1 MPGSHRSPFRRREQ
15 GPAKN
20 SDGVRPNRVDAV
32 LSRTAPHNIDAEE
45 GLLACCILDHD
56 VIDRC
61 LAAQLPPEGFY
72 QPAHQL
78 VYEALCAVFDRH
90 TAVDEIMLAEE
101 LKKRG
106 YLEEIGGLPFINR
119 LTDRVETTAHASHF
133 LEIVREKHLL
143 RRLIRTA
150 SSTIEKC
157 HEYQGGL
164 DEFLEE
170 VEQEIFQIS
179 EQRSSD
185 TSRPI
190 KESIDEA
197 VVLVQKLLERK
208 GELTGVS
215 SGFVDLDKMTYG
227 LHPSDLIIIAAR
239 PSMGKTSLALNI
251 AEAVCLPKKGDPVPT
266 LIFSLEMSSGQL
278 AMRMLCARARVS
290 MIRLRDGISS
300 AEEGQRLGAAAKE
313 LSKAPLWIDDS
324 GSLNLL
330 EVRAK
335 ARRLH
340 AKHNLGM
347 IIIDYLQLLSGT
359 NSTVAREQQISEL
372 SRGLKAMA
380 RELSLPVIVL
390 SQLNRESEKERRQPR
405 LSDLRESGAIEQ
417 DADIVL
423 MLARPKDATDEFSV
437 ATDRADLIIA
447 KQRNGPVGTVPLTF
461 IREITRFE
469 NFTGER
475 DI

>member
-1 MPGSHRSPFRRREQ
+1 M
-15 GPAKN
+15 
-20 SDGVRPNRVDAV
+20 AV
-32 LSRTAPHNIDAEE
+32 
-45 GLLACCILDHD
+45 
-56 VIDRC
+56 
-61 LAAQLPPEGFY
+61 Y
-72 QPAHQL
+72 
-78 VYEALCAVFDRH
+78 
-90 TAVDEIMLAEE
+90 EIMLAEE
-101 LKKRG
+101 LKNRG
-106 YLEEIGGLPFINR
+106 HLDEIGGLAFINK
-119 LTDRVETTAHASHF
+119 LTDRVQTTAHANHF
-133 LEIVREKHLL
+133 LDIVREKFLL
-143 RRLIRTA
+143 RRLIRA
-150 SSTIEKC
+150 SAATIEKC

-164 DEFLEE
+164 DQFLEE

-179 EQRSSD
+179 EQRS
-185 TSRPI
+185 TETAQPI

-197 VVLVQKLLERK
+197 VFLVQRLRERK
-208 GELTGVS
+208 GALSGLSTGLI
-215 SGFVDLDKMTYG
+215 DLDKMTYG
-227 LHPSDLIIIAAR
+227 LHPAEMIVLAAR

-251 AEAVCLPKKGDPVPT
+251 AEAACLPKHGEPAPT
-266 LIFSLEMSSGQL
+266 LVFSLEMSSAQL
-278 AMRMLCARARVS
+278 AMRMLCGRARVS

-340 AKHNLGM
+340 AKHQLKL
-347 IIIDYLQLLSGT
+347 IVVDYLQLLSGT
-359 NSTVAREQQISEL
+359 DSSVPREQQIAEI

-380 RELSLPVIVL
+380 KELNLPVIVL
-390 SQLNRESEKERRQPR
+390 SQLNRESEKEKRQPR
-405 LSDLRESGAIEQ
+405 LSDLRESGSIEQ
-417 DADIVL
+417 DADVVL

-469 NFTGER
+469 NYTGER
-475 DI
+475 DGQY